1 VTPKAQEIRN
11 LVKEAGSHL
20 CSVTFIKA
28 DGSER
33 SLTWNPKH
41 AGEIKGTGKTNADPE
56 KFVVMDIKL
65 NQWRSFKAD
74 RVTKIKVNGK
84 VRTFD

>member
-1 VTPKAQEIRN
+1 MPTSKLLHQIIE
-11 LVKEAGSHL
+11 EAGSHL

-33 SLTWNPKH
+33 NLTFNPQH
-41 AGEIKGTGKTNADPE
+41 VGEIKGTGKANADPE

-65 NQWRSFKAD
+65 NQWRSFRAD
-74 RVTKIKVNGK
+74 RVLKIKVSGQI
-84 VRTFD
+84 TEFA